1 MEVSMNKIRITVPLL
16 DLSYVASLAAGAAGA
31 AVRDAT
37 YNKIVFKKGDPD
49 FLSWSLPCL

>member
-37 YNKIVFKKGDPD
+37 YHKIVFKKGDPD

>member
-16 DLSYVASLAAGAAGA
+16 DLSYVASLAAGAA
-31 AVRDAT
+31 VRDAT
-37 YNKIVFKKGDPD
+37 YHKIVFEKGDPD